1 MKQTNKIKP
10 NFQGVQERG
19 KGTLGLF
26 AFLFNPGHCNLLL
39 WLIKS
44 WSVIEKRTPDGGTGD
59 IKSSSYSAFN

>member
-39 WLIKS
+39 
-44 WSVIEKRTPDGGTGD
+44 
-59 IKSSSYSAFN
+59 